1 MTEAHSRTDDSI
13 DVRMLVALEDLSHE
27 AFPGGRNDGF
37 RVFFSPEVHSALWQ
51 HAAADT
57 SVEICG
63 VLVGSWHR
71 DHVGPFVKIIE
82 SIRGEGAETRFAE
95 VTFTHETWA
104 KINAAMDT
112 RFTSLAIVGWYHTH
126 PDFGIFLSD
135 RDRFIQEHFFSGP
148 GQVAHVID
156 PIKKIEGVFVWRDG
170 KPSLA
175 PHFWIGDR
183 VVVADSGLHSTSDR
197 GQPEAKGNAAGDSVA
212 GAHIEGGRRLHPA
225 ARLISYGG
233 VFLLGYLIA
242 NILSAWDRERFVE
255 SVLAS
260 NGPFALLRVGLADG
274 LDRLRGDLAEI
285 GASME
290 RVQSSKEQ
298 ADESFTKVRAQL
310 AIATDRIAVIKA
322 TYGNPPAEDAL
333 LKQLFRD
340 KLNQMARGAAEVST
354 SAGPKQGG
362 LSPAEGKAAQP
373 GEINRPEDSGTRK
386 VPDH

>member
-1 MTEAHSRTDDSI
+1 MTEAHARTDDAI
-13 DVRMLVALEDLSHE
+13 DVRMLLARQDLSHE
-27 AFPGGRNDGF
+27 AFPGGRNEGF
-37 RVFFSPEVHSALWQ
+37 RVFFSPEVHSALWK

-71 DHVGPFVKIIE
+71 DEAGPYVKIVE
-82 SIRGEGAETRFAE
+82 SIRGEGALTGFAE

-112 RFTSLAIVGWYHTH
+112 KFASLAIVGWYHTH

-170 KPSLA
+170 KPSVA
-175 PHFWIGDR
+175 PLFWIGDR
-183 VVVADSGLHSTSDR
+183 VVVADSGLRSTQERGGPEVTSNAARVSQTGAHSDR
-197 GQPEAKGNAAGDSVA
+197 SKSLNY
-212 GAHIEGGRRLHPA
+212 A
-225 ARLISYGG
+225 ARMISYGG

-242 NILSAWDRERFVE
+242 NILSAWDQARFVE

-260 NGPFALLRVGLADG
+260 NGVFAVLRVGLADE
-274 LDRLRGDLAEI
+274 LDRLRGDLAAI
-285 GASME
+285 AGSME
-290 RVQSSKEQ
+290 RARSTKVKE
-298 ADESFTKVRAQL
+298 DDSFTKVQAQL
-310 AIATDRIAVIKA
+310 ASAADRVGLIKA

-333 LKQLFRD
+333 LRQLFRD
-340 KLNQMARGAAEVST
+340 KLNQMARGAGAVASEAES
-354 SAGPKQGG
+354 KQGRS
-362 LSPAEGKAAQP
+362 SPAADTAAQP
-373 GEINRPEDSGTRK
+373 GENYSPQDPRTSEIPK
-386 VPDH
+386 P